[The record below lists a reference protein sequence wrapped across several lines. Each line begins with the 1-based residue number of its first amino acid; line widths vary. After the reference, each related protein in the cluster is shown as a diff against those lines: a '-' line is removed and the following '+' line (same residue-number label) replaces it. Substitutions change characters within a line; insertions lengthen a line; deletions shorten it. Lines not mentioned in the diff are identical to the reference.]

1 MFNYHSEVFKKC
13 FCGNSKQSIFLN
25 KSFSEEINSLRI
37 TGGSRS
43 AGNQQRTRSQRAT
56 DEEEYSNK
64 KLEHK
69 PSQIGECS
77 LLCAC
82 FFICLFYM

>member
-1 MFNYHSEVFKKC
+1 MAIQSRAFFK
-13 FCGNSKQSIFLN
+13 N

-37 TGGSRS
+37 TGGSRA
-43 AGNQQRTRSQRAT
+43 AGNQQRTRSRRAT

-64 KLEHK
+64 KLYHK
-69 PSQIGECS
+69 QSQIGECS